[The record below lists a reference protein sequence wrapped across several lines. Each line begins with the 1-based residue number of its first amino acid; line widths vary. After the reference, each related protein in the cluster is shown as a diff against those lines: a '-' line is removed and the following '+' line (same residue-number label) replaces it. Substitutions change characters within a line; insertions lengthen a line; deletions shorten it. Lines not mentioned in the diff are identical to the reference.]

1 MFPSPQTAIYR
12 EISKLNNKDK
22 KIILSK
28 LINEIK
34 LSSQKEEQYSIMG
47 IKGLGKEIWN
57 GIDAQYYVN
66 IERASWD

>member
-1 MFPSPQTAIYR
+1 MQKNKLENIYR
-12 EISKLNNKDK
+12 EISNLNNKEK

-47 IKGLGKEIWN
+47 IKGLGKEIWDD
-57 GIDAQYYVN
+57 IDAQYYVN